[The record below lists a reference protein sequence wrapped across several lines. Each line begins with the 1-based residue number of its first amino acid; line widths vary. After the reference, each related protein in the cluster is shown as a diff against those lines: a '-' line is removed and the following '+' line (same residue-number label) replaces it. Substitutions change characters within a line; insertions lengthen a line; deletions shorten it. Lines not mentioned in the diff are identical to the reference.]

1 MKPTTTKAI
10 FENARQNGYIS
21 EREINL
27 LKNRSNKE
35 GHDLFNY
42 DLVDEVGEGYGVP
55 VTPEQGAKALHWL
68 QGLIKRNGQPKAG
81 QNLGY
86 REIEI
91 IKTATAN
98 DFTFC
103 GFYAACNR
111 WCTNFVPLYSVGGMD
126 YYVNAGKIIVVG

>member
-1 MKPTTTKAI
+1 MKPTTNETI
-10 FENARQNGYIS
+10 FENVRQNCYIS

-27 LKNRSNKE
+27 MKNRSNKE

-55 VTPEQGAKALHWL
+55 VTPEQGAKGLHWL

-81 QNLGY
+81 QNLDY

-103 GFYAACNR
+103 GFYNAGNR
-111 WCTNFVPLYSVGGMD
+111 YFSVFVPVYRCGAME
-126 YYVNAGKIIVVG
+126 YYVLDGKIQVVG

>member
-1 MKPTTTKAI
+1 MKPTTNETI
-10 FENARQNGYIS
+10 FENVRKSGYIS

-35 GHDLFNY
+35 GRDLFNY
-42 DLVDEVGEGYGVP
+42 DLVDEVGEGYGVQ
-55 VTPEQGAKALHWL
+55 VTPEQGAKGLHWL

-81 QNLGY
+81 QNLGW

-91 IKTATAN
+91 IKTSTAK

-103 GFYAACNR
+103 GFYAAGNR
-111 WCTNFVPLYSVGGMD
+111 YFTKFVPLYSVGGME
-126 YYVNAGKIIVVG
+126 YYINAGKIVVVG